1 MEITSFLTWF
11 FLIATVAGVGIGVM
25 IYAYVG
31 AGSVSVLFQDPIALP
46 LSLPDSEAGTEA
58 AVQFQQGYSVYQ
70 TGNYRKAIEYFTQ
83 AIQQVST
90 LAEAYHNRGLAYAN
104 LRQDDDS
111 VVNLLS
117 ASELY
122 GQQENTEKLA
132 ILKQNLEEIR
142 KRKLLRSQSASVKD

>member
-1 MEITSFLTWF
+1 MEIASFLTW
-11 FLIATVAGVGIGVM
+11 LTLVAVVAGVGIGAM
-25 IYAYVG
+25 IYAYQG
-31 AGSVSVLFQDPIALP
+31 AGSVSILFEQALP
-46 LSLPDSEAGTEA
+46 LPASIPDSPAGTEA
-58 AVQFQQGYSVYQ
+58 AVQFQQGYSAYQ
-70 TGNYRKAIEYFTQ
+70 QKNYRRAIDHFTR

-122 GQQENTEKLA
+122 SEQNKPEQLSLLKQHLEAIRQRKLA
-132 ILKQNLEEIR
+132 RQT
-142 KRKLLRSQSASVKD
+142 Q

>member
-11 FLIATVAGVGIGVM
+11 LLIATVAGVGIGAM

-58 AVQFQQGYSVYQ
+58 SLQFQQGYSAYQ
-70 TGNYRKAIEYFTQ
+70 TGNYRKAVEHFTQ

-104 LRQDDDS
+104 LRQDDNS

-122 GQQENTEKLA
+122 GKQENMEKLA
-132 ILKQNLEEIR
+132 VLKQNLEEIR
-142 KRKLLRSQSASVKD
+142 KRKLLRTQ